1 MENVLE
7 NVFNSHR
14 QDEMASGDK
23 IQTITV
29 VKLKGPAFY
38 YKVLVDI
45 KFAKSFRD
53 KIDLINIK
61 YLIFKITPVSG
72 FFCNIKYD

>member
-1 MENVLE
+1 MEDG
-7 NVFNSHR
+7 FNTRSKV
-14 QDEMASGDK
+14 ELASGDK

-29 VKLKGPAFY
+29 VKLRGSAFY

-45 KFAKSFRD
+45 KYAKSFRD

-61 YLIFKITPVSG
+61 CLIFKITPVSS

>member
-1 MENVLE
+1 MEDG
-7 NVFNSHR
+7 FNSRR
-14 QDEMASGDK
+14 QDDMASGDK

-29 VKLKGPAFY
+29 VKLSGSAFY

-45 KFAKSFRD
+45 KYAKSFRD

-61 YLIFKITPVSG
+61 CLTLKITPVSS